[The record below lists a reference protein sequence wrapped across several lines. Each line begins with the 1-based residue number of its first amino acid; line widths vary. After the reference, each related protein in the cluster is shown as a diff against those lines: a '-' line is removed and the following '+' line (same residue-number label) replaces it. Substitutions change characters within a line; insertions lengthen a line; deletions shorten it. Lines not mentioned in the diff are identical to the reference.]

1 MRTIA
6 FPVNTYSRTL
16 SPTLPIAEPSVIMP
30 NLGPVQGL
38 YAVLTVS
45 VAGATAAE
53 TSETI
58 EKVLAALQAQ
68 DQFGGVV
75 LDVFGTDLSALNDI
89 LQPRG
94 VRTTPPAITT
104 DFDGYGTASWSVFLP
119 VTCGAKDMPAKFQLV
134 WAPTS
139 VLQNGSL
146 TSAGTV
152 TVTFNV
158 RGAYSTQ
165 TDQPTLRVKAQST
178 PHQAGDN
185 SLQAYLPNGE
195 QVEALA
201 WTLETPGSSD
211 ANFGYVTLTVGGA
224 FFLNQAGALDFTQ
237 QDIMLMQSGHLDGEY
252 ICRVP
257 VFVVDS
263 TTTMNVHLA
272 SDTSIRLYTIS
283 TVPQKRAS

>member
-6 FPVNTYSRTL
+6 FPVNTYARTL
-16 SPTLPIAEPSVIMP
+16 SATLPIAEPSVIMP

-45 VAGATAAE
+45 IAGGTHSK
-53 TSETI
+53 TSQTI
-58 EKVLAALQAQ
+58 DNVLAALQAQ
-68 DQFGGVV
+68 DQFGGVL
-75 LDVFGTDLSALNDI
+75 LDVFGTDLSTLNDI

-104 DFDGYGTASWSVFLP
+104 DGSGDGSASWSVFLP

-139 VLQNGSL
+139 VLQNSDL

-201 WTLETPGSSD
+201 WTIATD
-211 ANFGYVTLTVGGA
+211 TDFGYVTLTVGGA
-224 FFLNQAGALDFTQ
+224 FFLNQSGALDFAQ
-237 QDIMLMQSGHLDGEY
+237 QDAMLMQSGHLDGEY

-263 TTTMNVHLA
+263 TTTMNVHLT
-272 SDTSIRLYTIS
+272 SDTAIRLYTIS

>member
-6 FPVNTYSRTL
+6 FPVNTYARTL
-16 SPTLPIAEPSVIMP
+16 SATLPIAEPSVIMP

-45 VAGATAAE
+45 IAGGTLSK

-58 EKVLAALQAQ
+58 DNILAALQAQ
-68 DQFGGVV
+68 DQFGGVL
-75 LDVFGTDLSALNDI
+75 LDVFGTDLSTLNDI

-104 DFDGYGTASWSVFLP
+104 DGSGNGSASWSVFLP

-134 WAPTS
+134 WAPIS

-201 WTLETPGSSD
+201 WTIATDSD
-211 ANFGYVTLTVGGA
+211 FGYVTLTVGGA
-224 FFLNQAGALDFTQ
+224 FFLNQSGALDFAQ
-237 QDIMLMQSGHLDGEY
+237 QDVMLMQSGHLDGEY

-263 TTTMNVHLA
+263 TTTMNVHLV